1 MSFSRRLFGTV
12 RDGCIAFGLLCA
24 AFGASVAG
32 AAPDTVPVAKDA
44 PTAAAKATTKPA
56 GKDAAKP
63 GAKTAAKT
71 KAKPAAKSAVKEPGK
86 QPVKPASKATA
97 KEPPKATAKLTS
109 KTAAQVPLP
118 QSKPSARVAAPAA
131 MPLSLQP
138 GTIDTGKRSGLNS
151 FAQASVGLR
160 GGIFA
165 ASATFKPMARPAS
178 GPFAIAPT
186 TATSAADIALVKQV
200 IDATRKGNEVVAD
213 VAERSIT
220 DPVARKLAEWI
231 VLRSD
236 KTNPTFARY
245 ANFVSANPSWPHSPL
260 FRRRAENA
268 LWNDKSD
275 DATVRAFFAQKKPTT
290 AKGRYVLART
300 LLTQGDREGAA
311 SLVRF
316 AWRHQDSSADV
327 ERTVLDQFGG
337 MLTAADHKVRMDQ
350 RFYED
355 DAEAGLRMAERIGGS
370 ELAIAR
376 AWAAVI
382 KKAGNAKALL
392 DAVPA
397 SAQKDAGYIF
407 ARAQWLRK
415 NNKLEEAGKLILTAP
430 KDPAA
435 QVDVNQWW
443 MERRI
448 LIRNLLD
455 HEDAQTA
462 YRVARDAAT
471 PTQGNYRVDKYF
483 TAGWIALRFLH
494 DPATAATHFAQIS
507 EGTDNP
513 HALSRGGYWEGRAAE
528 ALGQQAQARAHYA
541 RAAEHTA
548 TYYGQLARARLGI
561 ADLGL
566 RGPPVFSGPERGAL
580 GNLEVVRAAEILYAL
595 DERDMLASIFAELG
609 ESSSDVAGMA
619 MLAETAG
626 KHGDGRAMLLL
637 GKGALGRGLPLD
649 YYAYPVIGLPDYTPI
664 APPIEPA
671 VAYSIARQ
679 ESHFNQK
686 VVSPAKA
693 MGFMQVTPVAA
704 KDTAKRYKAP
714 FNAARLLSDP
724 VYNMQ
729 MGAAE
734 LSMLLSTY
742 NGSYILTFAGYNAGR
757 GRVRQWIAAYGDPR
771 DPKVDPVDWAER
783 IPIAETRN
791 YVQRIMENLQVYR
804 ARFGGGTKLSIE
816 ADIRRGAAN

>member
-1 MSFSRRLFGTV
+1 MDVSKRPRCRFPHRFSA
-12 RDGCIAFGLLCA
+12 AFRGVCVAVGLLCA
-24 AFGASVAG
+24 GPALHEGLG
-32 AAPDTVPVAKDA
+32 
-44 PTAAAKATTKPA
+44 TAAAAPSKPVGKSSPDKAP
-56 GKDAAKP
+56 
-63 GAKTAAKT
+63 AKTTAKAPAKVLAKLPAKVPLPRPRPAIQGAQHAA
-71 KAKPAAKSAVKEPGK
+71 AKPAAV
-86 QPVKPASKATA
+86 Q
-97 KEPPKATAKLTS
+97 
-109 KTAAQVPLP
+109 
-118 QSKPSARVAAPAA
+118 PAA
-131 MPLSLQP
+131 KAAVPKP
-138 GTIDTGKRSGLNS
+138 GPATNAY
-151 FAQASVGLR
+151 AQANVGLR

-245 ANFVSANPSWPHSPL
+245 ANFVSSNPSWPHSPL

-268 LWNDKSD
+268 LWNDKSG
-275 DATVRAFFAQKKPTT
+275 DATVRAFFAQHKPTT
-290 AKGRYVLART
+290 AKGRYVLARA
-300 LLTQGDREGAA
+300 LLAQGDREGAA

-316 AWRHQDSSADV
+316 AWRHQDSSAEV
-327 ERTVLDQFGG
+327 ERSVLDMFGS

-355 DAEAGLRMAERIGGS
+355 DADAGLRAAERIGGN
-370 ELAIAR
+370 ELAVAR

-415 NNKLEEAGKLILTAP
+415 NSKLEEAGRLILTAP

-471 PTQGNYRVDKYF
+471 PTQGNYRVDKHF

-528 ALGQQAQARAHYA
+528 AMGHQAQARAHYA

-580 GNLEVVRAAEILYAL
+580 SNLEVVRAADILYAL

-664 APPIEPA
+664 APPIERA

-714 FNAARLLSDP
+714 YNAARLLSDP